1 METHI
6 HQFSLLSECLHVSA
20 HGVSE
25 SNKGAVEGI
34 VGMEGNDSWRS
45 RERYKRK
52 ILLIHRSRR
61 IFKLTTGQNRHR

>member
-34 VGMEGNDSWRS
+34 VGMEGNNSWRS
-45 RERYKRK
+45 RGAVQEKD
-52 ILLIHRSRR
+52 LLNS
-61 IFKLTTGQNRHR
+61 